1 MPDFNIKFNR
11 MEFYCSEC
19 ETKFETNQYNIHST
33 SRYTIWCTTI
43 CPSCKKEVKACAKIL
58 NW

>member
-1 MPDFNIKFNR
+1 MFDY

-19 ETKFETNQYNIHST
+19 ETDFETNQYNSCQT
-33 SRYTIWCTTI
+33 SRYTIWCTAI
-43 CPSCKKEVKACAKIL
+43 CPSCKKEVRVCVKIL